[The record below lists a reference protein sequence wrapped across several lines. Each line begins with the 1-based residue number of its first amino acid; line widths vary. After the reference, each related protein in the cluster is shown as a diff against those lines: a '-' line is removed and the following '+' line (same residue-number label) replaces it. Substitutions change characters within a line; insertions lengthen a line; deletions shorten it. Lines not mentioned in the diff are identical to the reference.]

1 MRRADIARLSELLR
15 EPMRIFVRE
24 ARARIALLVNASG
37 QVLAQHGFAGRYH
50 VMNVAAL
57 AAATNAS
64 AHALAEITGAGRW
77 QYMHHAGRR
86 WQLFLAPFVTPAE
99 TLILVT
105 IFDEHST
112 LGLVELFFQKLAAQV
127 RALPEFGEALPAVG
141 AASFEHE
148 LEAGLDRVFAPDQQG
163 GG

>member
-1 MRRADIARLSELLR
+1 MRRADIARLNELLR
-15 EPMRIFVRE
+15 EPMRSFVRE

-37 QVLAQHGFAGRYH
+37 QVLAQHGFVGRYH

-64 AHALAEITGAGRW
+64 AHALAELTGAGRW
-77 QYMHHAGRR
+77 RYMHHAGRR
-86 WQLFLAPFVTPAE
+86 SQLFLAPFATPAE
-99 TLILVT
+99 TLILVA

-112 LGLVELFFQKLAAQV
+112 LGLVELFFNKLAAQV
-127 RALPEFGEALPAVG
+127 RALPEFGESLPAVN
-141 AASFEHE
+141 AASFERE
-148 LEAGLDRVFAPDQQG
+148 LEAGLDRALAPDQAG